1 MDGIPGTHIRLTA
14 AGKNI
19 IISEGKVTGDKA
31 REVQG
36 KAQQAKGKIKEKA
49 KKLKDDLE
57 DH

>member
-1 MDGIPGTHIRLTA
+1 MKKTDRGLKDKVI
-14 AGKNI
+14 GKVK
-19 IISEGKVTGDKA
+19 EVECKVTGDKA

-36 KAQQAKGKIKEKA
+36 KAQQGKGKIKEKA

>member
-1 MDGIPGTHIRLTA
+1 MKKTDSSFKDKVIV
-14 AGKNI
+14 KVKEV
-19 IISEGKVTGDKA
+19 EGKVTGDKA

>member
-1 MDGIPGTHIRLTA
+1 M
-14 AGKNI
+14 KEV
-19 IISEGKVTGDKA
+19 EGKVTGDKA
-31 REVQG
+31 REAQG